1 MAKVVFITLYDK
13 GCLGVRYLS
22 SVLKGVKHNT
32 SIIYLGSHGGEVK
45 KSNDAFLDDADLWIG
60 VNEYGVDLVRS
71 YSEPISEKDVAILI
85 SLLEKEKPDI
95 IGFSL
100 RTMFLNT
107 AATLTERIRG
117 KIRAKIIYGG
127 IAATCEP
134 QRCLNYA
141 DMACVG
147 DGEYSMLELADRFD
161 KGLAL
166 DDINNIWV
174 HSNGSLKMN
183 PVLPLEQNLDSIP
196 FPDYEPEGKFSILKS
211 QLVENDHSIGNMN
224 RFTYEIMTS
233 RGCPFSC
240 SYCCNDVLRR
250 LYPGQNF
257 LRRRSVE
264 NVINELKRAKD
275 RHDIK
280 SVLFKDEIFTFDF
293 DWVKEFSRRYKG
305 EIGLPFWCYTHPSFA
320 NEEMLRVLKE
330 TGMFSITMGIQSG
343 SRDILYKAFNRPTPL
358 KKIVEVARVLE
369 KLNLPIKPRY
379 DIITNNPFENDSDRR
394 KTLELLML
402 LPKPVN
408 FGLTKL
414 SFIPGTRISKV
425 LKDSQLAK
433 NTDRKV
439 YEFWNTLY
447 LLNQYKLFPNSLI
460 RFLSNSR
467 FARNNPGLLKA
478 LLFPKFLEI
487 KLQEAIVGIKQAL
500 PFWVVL
506 LLKRL
511 RYAIKGY

>member
-1 MAKVVFITLYDK
+1 MAKIVFITLYDK

-22 SVLKGVKHNT
+22 SVLKDAKHHT

-45 KSNDAFLDDADLWIG
+45 KRNDTFFDEDLWVG
-60 VNEYGVDLVRS
+60 VNEYGADLIRS
-71 YSEPISEKDVAILI
+71 YSEAISEEDIAILL
-85 SLLEKEKPDI
+85 SLLEKENPDI

-107 AATLTERIRG
+107 AAALTERIRSRI
-117 KIRAKIIYGG
+117 KAKIIYGG

-134 QRCLNYA
+134 KRCLDYA
-141 DMACVG
+141 DMACMG
-147 DGEYSMLELADRFD
+147 DGEYSMLELANRFD

-174 HSNGSLKMN
+174 HNNGSLKMN
-183 PVLPLEQNLDSIP
+183 PILPLQQNLDGIP

-211 QLVENDHSIGNMN
+211 QLVKNDPSIGNMN

-233 RGCPFSC
+233 RGCSFSC

-250 LYPGQNF
+250 LYSGQNF

-264 NVINELKRAKD
+264 NVINELKLAKD
-275 RHDIK
+275 KHNIK

-320 NEEMLRVLKE
+320 NEEMLRVLKGA
-330 TGMFSITMGIQSG
+330 GMFSITMGIQSG
-343 SRDILYKAFNRPTPL
+343 SRDILYKVFNRPTPPE
-358 KKIVEVARVLE
+358 KIVEVAGILE

-379 DIITNNPFENDSDRR
+379 DIITNNPFENESDRR

-414 SFIPGTRISKV
+414 SFIPGTRISKA
-425 LKDSQLAK
+425 LEDGPLAK
-433 NTDRKV
+433 KADSKT
-439 YEFWNTLY
+439 YEFWNSLY
-447 LLNQYKLFPNSLI
+447 LLNQYKLFPNFLI
-460 RFLSNSR
+460 SFLSNR
-467 FARNNPGLLKA
+467 RLIKNNPGVLKL

-487 KLQEAIVGIKQAL
+487 KFQEAIDGIKRVL
-500 PFWVVL
+500 PTGTILF
-506 LLKRL
+506 LKRL
-511 RYAIKGY
+511 RQAVKGY